1 MRILVVEDEKRIA
14 LAIKSALE
22 LHNFAVDTVSDS
34 DTGLSSAADPDYDL
48 IILDRMLPGS
58 LEGADISRKVRE
70 LGLHIPI
77 LMLTARGEVDDKVY
91 GLRAGADDYLTK
103 PFSMK
108 ELIVRVQV
116 LLRRPK
122 QSVGP
127 VISIEDLVVNVEQFN
142 AKRAGKNI
150 KLTTREFKLLSYLL
164 YNQGQT
170 LSKDKIIS
178 HVWDGDSLILPNTV
192 EVYMGYLRKK
202 IDKAFPDKTLL
213 IHTVHGFGYRIGK
226 SGHV

>member
-1 MRILVVEDEKRIA
+1 MTPKVRPQAPKDMTSKQILVVEDEKRIA

-142 AKRAGKNI
+142 AKRACKNI

-170 LSKDKIIS
+170 LSKD
-178 HVWDGDSLILPNTV
+178 
-192 EVYMGYLRKK
+192 
-202 IDKAFPDKTLL
+202 
-213 IHTVHGFGYRIGK
+213 
-226 SGHV
+226 